1 MGRAV
6 RRWSLRLLGSAVLV
20 YLGLCGAAFVGQDW
34 LMYPAQ
40 RGRAVP
46 PVPFRVRSGVERVDL
61 LTADGTP
68 IAAAYAVATTADA
81 SPRADAAGRPTIVF
95 FYGNGMTTATS
106 WRQIDAFRRLGANV
120 VVADYPGYGASGGRM
135 GEPAAYAAADAAYDL
150 ARRRSSGPVIAAGW
164 SLGAAMAVDL
174 ASRRPTD
181 GLIVFNAFTSM
192 PEMAGRLLPWL
203 PVGWICR
210 GQYANEAKIGRVR
223 CPTLICNG
231 LRDTMIPAAMSDRL
245 AAAAGTAAVVGGGG
259 GGGVVTRLR
268 VATADHDSIFDAEP
282 DVVRA
287 AVRRVIDDVAR

>member
-1 MGRAV
+1 MPAAMPRVV
-6 RRWSLRLLGSAVLV
+6 RQWSLRLLRLAVLV
-20 YLGLCGAAFVGQDW
+20 YLGLCLAAYLGQDW

-40 RGRAVP
+40 RGRGVP
-46 PVPFRVRSGVERVDL
+46 PTAFHLGPPVERVDL
-61 LTADGTP
+61 TTPDGTP
-68 IAAAYAVATTADA
+68 IAAAYAVAATDGG
-81 SPRADAAGRPTIVF
+81 SPRPDAATRPTVVF
-95 FYGNGMTTATS
+95 FYGNGMTATDS
-106 WRQIDAFRRLGANV
+106 WPQIDAFRRLGANV

-135 GEPAAYAAADAAYDL
+135 TEPAAYAAADAAYDL

-245 AAAAGTAAVVGGGG
+245 AAAAGTAAVG
-259 GGGVVTRLR
+259 GGGVVMRLR
-268 VATADHDSIFDAEP
+268 VATADHDSIFDADP
-282 DVVRA
+282 AAVRA
-287 AVRRVIDDVAR
+287 AVRRAIDDVAR